1 MLYATSTLQVSS
13 KIWRLYLNSTRDAQK
28 KHGALCY
35 TTKPAQVCPAFT
47 CPGKGKITKIVAS
60 LPKRS
65 RFSRTIDFYFL
76 WIIVTGCGHQLRFTT
91 WGSLYFFQISM
102 SYFPVT
108 IWKIVVFVEFF
119 LFFFERRNFLWRLDY
134 YFRWKIIYSWFI
146 NIAYCLYSKMKEI
159 NSSKIIN
166 SLELEF

>member
-1 MLYATSTLQVSS
+1 MEGKLCLLYATSTLQVSS

-119 LFFFERRNFLWRLDY
+119 LFFLNEETFYEDWIIILDE
-134 YFRWKIIYSWFI
+134 K
-146 NIAYCLYSKMKEI
+146 
-159 NSSKIIN
+159 
-166 SLELEF
+166 